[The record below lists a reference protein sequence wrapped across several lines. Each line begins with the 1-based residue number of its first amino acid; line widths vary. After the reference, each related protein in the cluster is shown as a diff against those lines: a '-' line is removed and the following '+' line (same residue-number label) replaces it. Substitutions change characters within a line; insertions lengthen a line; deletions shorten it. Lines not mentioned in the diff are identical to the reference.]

1 MIQLINLKINGEEIS
16 VKEGTTVLE
25 AAKKLNYNIPSLCYQ
40 EDLSIYGSCRICSVQ
55 IKGQPTLSIA
65 CGTEVSE
72 GMEVITNSE
81 RVMDTRKSIFE
92 LLIANHQFDC
102 ELNCLTCSKAFS
114 CELKK
119 VAEAIGV
126 ESLRYKFIDQ
136 PFEIDDTSKGV
147 YREES
152 KCISCGR
159 CVRVC
164 NEVQTVSVL
173 TMANR
178 GPQTKV
184 STFYDRGLG
193 NVDCTQC
200 GQCIK
205 VCPTGAIHEVYHLNQ
220 VIHELR
226 NPKKHVVVQIAPA
239 VRVSIGE
246 LFGEKPG
253 MNYEGQMVTAL
264 KKIGF
269 DKVFDTNFTAD
280 LTIMEEGSEFIKRL
294 ETGENLPLITSCS
307 PGWINYA
314 ELRQQDLL
322 KNISTCKSPQQ
333 MFGALS
339 KTYYAEQEKLKRENI
354 VSVSIMPC
362 TAKKF
367 ESKRSE
373 MKDDVDFVLTTR
385 ELAKLIKSYSIDFIN
400 LEITPFDAPFGIST
414 GAAAIFGTSGG
425 VMEAALRTAYEIL
438 TDETLDTIDFE
449 MVRGLTGTKEATIK
463 ILDQE
468 INVAIVSGLENAK
481 QLLKNKEKYH
491 FIEIMACP
499 GGCLN
504 GGGQPLHTDQE
515 VLKKRMEGLY
525 SIDEKRS
532 IRRSHKNPAIQN
544 IYEAFL
550 SNPLSE
556 KSHEL
561 LHTSYKQR

>member
-1 MIQLINLKINGEEIS
+1 MINLKINGEEIS
-16 VKEGTTVLE
+16 VKEGTTILE
-25 AAKKLNYNIPSLCYQ
+25 AAKKLNYNIPTLCYQ

-55 IKGQPTLSIA
+55 IVGQPTLSIA
-65 CGTEVSE
+65 CGTKVSE
-72 GMEVITNSE
+72 GMEVITNSA

-92 LLIANHQFDC
+92 LLIANHKFDC

-119 VAEAIGV
+119 VARAIGV
-126 ESLRYKFIDQ
+126 DSLRYKFINK
-136 PFEIDDTSKGV
+136 PFEVDYTSKGV

-152 KCISCGR
+152 KCISCAR

-205 VCPTGAIHEVYHLNQ
+205 ACPTGAIHEVYHLNQ

-226 NPKKHVVVQIAPA
+226 DPKKHVVVQVAPA

-246 LFGEKPG
+246 LFGEKAG
-253 MNYEGQMVTAL
+253 INFEGQIVTAL

-269 DKVFDTNFTAD
+269 NKVFDTNFTAD
-280 LTIMEEGSEFIKRL
+280 LTIMEEGSELIKRIK
-294 ETGENLPLITSCS
+294 TGENLPLITSCS

-314 ELRQQDLL
+314 ELRQHDLL
-322 KNISTCKSPQQ
+322 NNISTCKSPQQ

-339 KTYYAEQEKLKRENI
+339 KTYYADQEKIKREDI

-367 ESKRSE
+367 EADRAE
-373 MKDDVDFVLTTR
+373 MKNNIDFVLTTR
-385 ELAKLIKSYSIDFIN
+385 ELAKLIKSYSIDFLN
-400 LEITPFDAPFGIST
+400 LEAISFDAPFGIST

-425 VMEAALRTAYEIL
+425 VMEAALRTAYELL
-438 TDETLDTIDFE
+438 TEKKLEAIDFK
-449 MVRGLTGTKEATIK
+449 MVRGLTGTKEATIE
-463 ILDQE
+463 ILDQK

-481 QLLKNKEKYH
+481 QLLKNKKKYH

-504 GGGQPLHTDQE
+504 GGGQPLHIDQQ
-515 VLKKRMEGLY
+515 VLNQRMEGIY
-525 SIDEKRS
+525 SIDQKRS
-532 IRRSHKNPAIQN
+532 IRRSHENPAIKEL
-544 IYEAFL
+544 YSKFL
-550 SNPLSE
+550 IKPLSE

-561 LHTSYKQR
+561 LHTKYNER

>member
-1 MIQLINLKINGEEIS
+1 VIQLINLKINGEEIS

-25 AAKKLNYNIPSLCYQ
+25 AAKKLHYKIPTLCFQ
-40 EDLSIYGSCRICSVQ
+40 EDLSIYGSCRLCSVQ
-55 IKGQPTLSIA
+55 IIGQPTLSIA

-81 RVMDTRKSIFE
+81 RVMNTRKSIFE

-126 ESLRYKFIDQ
+126 ESLRYKFIDK
-136 PFEIDDTSKGV
+136 PFATDDTSKGV
-147 YREES
+147 FREES
-152 KCISCGR
+152 KCIACGR

-164 NEVQTVSVL
+164 NEVQSVSVL

-205 VCPTGAIHEVYHLNQ
+205 SCPTGAIHEVYHLNQ

-226 NPKKHVVVQIAPA
+226 DPKKHVVVQIAPA
-239 VRVSIGE
+239 VRVTIGE

-253 MNYEGQMVTAL
+253 INFEGQLVTAL

-269 DKVFDTNFTAD
+269 NKVFDTNFTAD
-280 LTIMEEGSEFIKRL
+280 LTIMEEGSELIERL
-294 ETGENLPLITSCS
+294 RTGKNLPLITSCS

-314 ELRQQDLL
+314 ELKQHNILE
-322 KNISTCKSPQQ
+322 NISTCKSPQQ

-339 KTYYAEQEKLKRENI
+339 KTYYADQEKLKKETI
-354 VSVSIMPC
+354 VSVSVMPC

-367 ESKRSE
+367 EAVRSE

-385 ELAKLIKSYSIDFIN
+385 ELAKLIKSYSIDFVN
-400 LEITPFDAPFGIST
+400 LEKTQFDAPFGIST
-414 GAAAIFGTSGG
+414 GAAAIFGSSGG
-425 VMEAALRTAYEIL
+425 VMEAALRTAYELITGEVL
-438 TDETLDTIDFE
+438 ESIDFK

-468 INVAIVSGLENAK
+468 INIAIVSGLENAK
-481 QLLKNKEKYH
+481 QLLKNKDNYH
-491 FIEIMACP
+491 FIEVMACP

-504 GGGQPLHTDQE
+504 GGGQPLHTDSK
-515 VLKKRMEGLY
+515 VLMQRMEGIY
-525 SIDEKRS
+525 NIDKSRN
-532 IRRSHKNPAIQN
+532 IRQSHKNPAIQK
-544 IYEAFL
+544 IYAEFL
-550 SNPLSE
+550 GSPLSD
-556 KSHEL
+556 KSHHL
-561 LHTSYKQR
+561 LHTTYRQR

>member
-25 AAKKLNYNIPSLCYQ
+25 AAKKLHYKIPTLCFQ
-40 EDLSIYGSCRICSVQ
+40 EDLSIYGSCRLCSVQ
-55 IKGQPTLSIA
+55 IIGQPTLSIA

-81 RVMDTRKSIFE
+81 RVMNTRKSIFE

-126 ESLRYKFIDQ
+126 ESLRYKFIDK
-136 PFEIDDTSKGV
+136 PFATDDTSKGV
-147 YREES
+147 FREES
-152 KCISCGR
+152 KCIACGR

-164 NEVQTVSVL
+164 NEVQSVSVL

-205 VCPTGAIHEVYHLNQ
+205 SCPTGAIHEVYHLNQ

-226 NPKKHVVVQIAPA
+226 DPKKHVVVQIAPA
-239 VRVSIGE
+239 VRVTIGE

-253 MNYEGQMVTAL
+253 INFEGQLVTAL

-269 DKVFDTNFTAD
+269 NKVFDTNFTAD
-280 LTIMEEGSEFIKRL
+280 LTIMEEGSELIERL
-294 ETGENLPLITSCS
+294 RTGKNLPLITSCS

-314 ELRQQDLL
+314 ELKQHNILE
-322 KNISTCKSPQQ
+322 NISTCKSPQQ

-339 KTYYAEQEKLKRENI
+339 KTYYADQEKLKKETI
-354 VSVSIMPC
+354 VSVSVMPC

-367 ESKRSE
+367 EAVRSE

-385 ELAKLIKSYSIDFIN
+385 ELAKLIKSYSIDFVN
-400 LEITPFDAPFGIST
+400 LEKTQFDAPFGIST
-414 GAAAIFGTSGG
+414 GAAAIFGSSGG
-425 VMEAALRTAYEIL
+425 VMEAALRTAYELITGEVL
-438 TDETLDTIDFE
+438 ESIDFK

-468 INVAIVSGLENAK
+468 INIAIVSGLENAK
-481 QLLKNKEKYH
+481 QLLKNKDNYH
-491 FIEIMACP
+491 FIEVMACP

-504 GGGQPLHTDQE
+504 GGGQPLHTDSK
-515 VLKKRMEGLY
+515 VLMQRMEGIY
-525 SIDEKRS
+525 NIDKSRN
-532 IRRSHKNPAIQN
+532 IRQSHKNPAIQK
-544 IYEAFL
+544 IYAEFL
-550 SNPLSE
+550 GSPLSD
-556 KSHEL
+556 KSHHL
-561 LHTSYKQR
+561 LHTTYRQR

>member
-16 VKEGTTVLE
+16 VKEGTTILE
-25 AAKKLNYNIPSLCYQ
+25 AAKKLNYNIPTLCYQ

-55 IKGQPTLSIA
+55 IVGQPTLSIA
-65 CGTEVSE
+65 CGTKVSE
-72 GMEVITNSE
+72 GMEVITNSA

-92 LLIANHQFDC
+92 LLIANHKFDC

-119 VAEAIGV
+119 VARAIGV
-126 ESLRYKFIDQ
+126 DSLRYKFINK
-136 PFEIDDTSKGV
+136 PFEVDYTSKGV

-152 KCISCGR
+152 KCISCAR

-205 VCPTGAIHEVYHLNQ
+205 ACPTGAIHEVYHLNQ

-226 NPKKHVVVQIAPA
+226 DPKKHVVVQVAPA

-246 LFGEKPG
+246 LFGEKAG
-253 MNYEGQMVTAL
+253 INFEGQIVTAL

-269 DKVFDTNFTAD
+269 NKVFDTNFTAD
-280 LTIMEEGSEFIKRL
+280 LTIMEEGSELIKRIK
-294 ETGENLPLITSCS
+294 TGENLPLITSCS

-314 ELRQQDLL
+314 ELRQHDLL
-322 KNISTCKSPQQ
+322 NNISTCKSPQQ

-339 KTYYAEQEKLKRENI
+339 KTYYADQEKIKREDI

-367 ESKRSE
+367 EADRAE
-373 MKDDVDFVLTTR
+373 MKNNIDFVLTTR
-385 ELAKLIKSYSIDFIN
+385 ELAKLIKSYSIDFLN
-400 LEITPFDAPFGIST
+400 LEAISFDAPFGIST

-425 VMEAALRTAYEIL
+425 VMEAALRTAYELL
-438 TDETLDTIDFE
+438 TEKKLEAIDFK
-449 MVRGLTGTKEATIK
+449 MVRGLTGTKEATIE
-463 ILDQE
+463 ILDQK

-481 QLLKNKEKYH
+481 QLLKNKKKYH

-504 GGGQPLHTDQE
+504 GGGQPLHIDQQ
-515 VLKKRMEGLY
+515 VLNQRMEGIY
-525 SIDEKRS
+525 SIDQKRS
-532 IRRSHKNPAIQN
+532 IRRSHENPAIKEL
-544 IYEAFL
+544 YSKFL
-550 SNPLSE
+550 IKPLSE

-561 LHTSYKQR
+561 LHTKYNER